1 VDTFESATDGRRRRR
16 QHSAEFKAEVVAAC
30 RRPGVSI
37 AAVAL
42 QNRLNANLVRRWVV
56 EAERG
61 QGVALVAARNPE
73 VEAASAPAPDVGFVP
88 ITLPRAGVVGS
99 PQEIAIE
106 LRRGATLIK
115 VNWPLTAAA
124 ECAAWLGQL
133 LR

>member
-16 QHSAEFKAEVVAAC
+16 QHSAEFKAQVVAAC
-30 RRPGVSI
+30 RRTGVSI

-42 QNRLNANLVRRWVV
+42 QHRLNANLVRRWVV
-56 EAERG
+56 EAERV
-61 QGVALVAARNPE
+61 QGVALVAARNSE
-73 VEAASAPAPDVGFVP
+73 VEVASAPDAGFVP
-88 ITLPRAGVVGS
+88 ITLQRAAVVGS
-99 PQEIAIE
+99 PHEIAIE

>member
-1 VDTFESATDGRRRRR
+1 MDTFESATDGRRRRR
-16 QHSAEFKAEVVAAC
+16 RHSAEFKAQVVAAC

-42 QNRLNANLVRRWVV
+42 QHRLNANLVRRWVV
-56 EAERG
+56 EAERE
-61 QGVALVAARNPE
+61 QGVALIAVRHPE
-73 VEAASAPAPDVGFVP
+73 VEPASAPDAGFVP
-88 ITLPRAGVVGS
+88 ITLQRAGVVGS
-99 PQEIAIE
+99 PHEIAIE
-106 LRRGATLIK
+106 LRRGATLVK